1 MAEIKGKSKSGRYD
15 VKGKSSVF
23 WILAP
28 VLYVLVAQPD
38 PLLSYATFTSLIIAL
53 VVGVVLD
60 LILAFVMF
68 AYISDSR

>member
-28 VLYVLVAQPD
+28 VLYILVAQPD

-53 VVGVVLD
+53 VVGTVLD
-60 LILAFVMF
+60 LILAFIMF
-68 AYISDSR
+68 AYISESR